1 MRTAYLGNTWNQKAR
16 LEEDEPRR
24 RHDVLDDVQLG
35 KVVSCIH
42 VDVTVTGL
50 PEHCYRPCPP
60 FRKMVVVALQQ
71 DKPRC

>member
-1 MRTAYLGNTWNQKAR
+1 MWMPRCMCTAYLGNTWKHKAR

-50 PEHCYRPCPP
+50 PKHCYRPCPP
-60 FRKMVVVALQQ
+60 FQRNGA
-71 DKPRC
+71 P